1 MKHSI
6 VPLQQKQYRI
16 EDRIKDYEDD
26 LNLNL
31 DKWDYLRDKK
41 KTMSPLDAKYQEVK
55 DQIKHYDLQIQMLK
69 KKMEP
74 LKKKLKEIEKKIQK
88 ETFDACCENR
98 YMTLETLPPR
108 KKGLDWDRFIK
119 DEDEMREFEKKWK
132 W

>member
-55 DQIKHYDLQIQMLK
+55 L
-69 KKMEP
+69 
-74 LKKKLKEIEKKIQK
+74 
-88 ETFDACCENR
+88 
-98 YMTLETLPPR
+98 
-108 KKGLDWDRFIK
+108 
-119 DEDEMREFEKKWK
+119 
-132 W
+132 

>member
-55 DQIKHYDLQIQMLK
+55 GQIKHYDLQIQNIMTF
-69 KKMEP
+69 
-74 LKKKLKEIEKKIQK
+74 KLE
-88 ETFDACCENR
+88 C
-98 YMTLETLPPR
+98 
-108 KKGLDWDRFIK
+108 
-119 DEDEMREFEKKWK
+119 
-132 W
+132 

>member
-55 DQIKHYDLQIQMLK
+55 
-69 KKMEP
+69 E
-74 LKKKLKEIEKKIQK
+74 
-88 ETFDACCENR
+88 ENNESFR
-98 YMTLETLPPR
+98 CKVPR
-108 KKGLDWDRFIK
+108 S
-119 DEDEMREFEKKWK
+119 
-132 W
+132 